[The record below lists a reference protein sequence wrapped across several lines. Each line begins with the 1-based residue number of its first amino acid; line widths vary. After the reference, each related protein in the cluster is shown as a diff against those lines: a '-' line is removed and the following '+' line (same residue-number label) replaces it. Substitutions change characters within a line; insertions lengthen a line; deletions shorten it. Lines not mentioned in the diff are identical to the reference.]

1 MLPTSPPDAS
11 GLVAALAVGLLI
23 GLERGWNNRELPEG
37 GRVAGLRTFTL
48 TGLLGGV
55 LGHLQPIFGPW
66 PLLGSLL
73 GLSLLLTMS
82 YGREVKLSGNL
93 SATTAVTMLLTLALG
108 AFASHGNVEL
118 ALAAAV
124 IVAVLLNLKPT
135 LHGWLKLIEHR
146 ELIASLQLLVLT
158 VVVLPYLPNTGLGP
172 YGALNPYHLW
182 WAVIL
187 IAGMSLASHFAMRL
201 SGSQRGV
208 LWTGILG
215 GMASSTVTTLALA
228 RYASQQPSI
237 VNGVVSGII
246 ASSGVMFFRM
256 AILISAINAALLSTS
271 GIALSVAGSLMLCI
285 ALWRWR
291 RETNHAEDKNK
302 VGAMPP
308 FGLGT
313 ALGFSAFLAF
323 MAVLVPATKQWLGSS
338 GIYMLST
345 VSGLADVDAILIS
358 LARMHKNEDLSIVTT
373 SIALGLATLANMST
387 KLVIA
392 WTTGGAQV
400 GKPVAISYFVALT
413 GGAIA
418 FGLALNFR

>member
-1 MLPTSPPDAS
+1 MDINFPLDAS
-11 GLVAALAVGLLI
+11 GLIAALAVGLLI
-23 GLERGWNNRELPEG
+23 GLERGWNDRELPEG
-37 GRVAGLRTFTL
+37 GRVAGLRTFAL

-82 YGREVKLSGNL
+82 YGYEVKLSGNR
-93 SATTAVTMLLTLALG
+93 SATTEIAMLLTLVLG
-108 AFASHGNVEL
+108 AFASCGNVEL
-118 ALAAAV
+118 ALACAV

-135 LHGWLKLIEHR
+135 LHSWLKLIEHR
-146 ELIASLQLLVLT
+146 ELSALLQLLVLT
-158 VVVLPYLPNTGLGP
+158 VVVLPYLPNRGLGP
-172 YGALNPYHLW
+172 YSALNPYVLW

-187 IAGMSLASHFAMRL
+187 IAGLSLTGHFAMRL
-201 SGSQRGV
+201 TGSRRGI

-215 GMASSTVTTLALA
+215 GMASSTATTLALA
-228 RYASQQPSI
+228 RYAGQQPSM
-237 VNGVVSGII
+237 VSGAVSGII

-256 AILISAINAALLSTS
+256 AILISVINAELLTIF

-285 ALWRWR
+285 AIWRWR
-291 RETNHAEDKNK
+291 RETNHAEDRNA

-313 ALGFSAFLAF
+313 ALGFSVFLAL
-323 MAVLVPATKQWLGSS
+323 MAVLVPAAKQWLGSS

-358 LARMHKNEDLSIVTT
+358 LARMHKNEDLSLVTT
-373 SIALGLATLANMST
+373 SIALGLATLANMTT
-387 KLVIA
+387 KIVIA

-400 GKPVAISYFVALT
+400 GKPVARSCFVALAS
-413 GGAIA
+413 GAMA
-418 FGLALNFR
+418 FALAMNFR

>member
-1 MLPTSPPDAS
+1 
-11 GLVAALAVGLLI
+11 
-23 GLERGWNNRELPEG
+23 
-37 GRVAGLRTFTL
+37 
-48 TGLLGGV
+48 
-55 LGHLQPIFGPW
+55 
-66 PLLGSLL
+66 
-73 GLSLLLTMS
+73 
-82 YGREVKLSGNL
+82 
-93 SATTAVTMLLTLALG
+93 
-108 AFASHGNVEL
+108 
-118 ALAAAV
+118 
-124 IVAVLLNLKPT
+124 
-135 LHGWLKLIEHR
+135 
-146 ELIASLQLLVLT
+146 
-158 VVVLPYLPNTGLGP
+158 
-172 YGALNPYHLW
+172 
-182 WAVIL
+182 
-187 IAGMSLASHFAMRL
+187 
-201 SGSQRGV
+201 
-208 LWTGILG
+208 
-215 GMASSTVTTLALA
+215 
-228 RYASQQPSI
+228 
-237 VNGVVSGII
+237 
-246 ASSGVMFFRM
+246 M

-291 RETNHAEDKNK
+291 RETNHAEDRNK